1 MMSLHESM
9 SEKLYSLKEVAD
21 ILRVSDRSVFRYIH
35 SGKLRATKIG
45 YWRISENDLQRFLAE
60 NSNTETKAKKI
71 RKRNQ

>member
-1 MMSLHESM
+1 M